1 MNTYLFG
8 DAGCKPVWLPADLPE
23 RYRRRTMCISEGDD
37 YFGTLVA
44 VLSANGVAAK
54 QDGLRAHDWAMAV
67 LCVPE
72 LAALV
77 LEEVRPSPEVILR
90 VANMPQKANGVCV
103 GITPN
108 RRWTVCGL
116 RYDYPPSLVMHD
128 EVAPLVRIVR
138 LGLNQVAMESTFPS
152 SILWTW
158 TYPDEEPPKA
168 YLRTLARS
176 VVSSA
181 VCWSRVFRS
190 MNQALPNDDRSTA
203 VAQLEENVYQLL
215 KKQWRFLVCCQ

>member
-23 RYRRRTMCISEGDD
+23 RFRRRTMCISEGDD

-44 VLSANGVAAK
+44 VLCADGVAEK
-54 QDGLRAHDWAMAV
+54 RDRLRAHDWAMAA

-77 LEEVRPSPEVILR
+77 LEEVRPSPEVMHR

-103 GITPN
+103 GIAPN
-108 RRWTVCGL
+108 GRWTVCGL
-116 RYDYPPSLVMHD
+116 RYDYPPMLITSEGVT
-128 EVAPLVRIVR
+128 PLVRIVR

-152 SILWTW
+152 SIICTW
-158 TYPDEEPPKA
+158 TTYAEAPKA
-168 YLRTLARS
+168 HLRTLARS
-176 VVSSA
+176 VVSA
-181 VCWSRVFRS
+181 IVCWSRVFRS
-190 MNQALPNDDRSTA
+190 TNKSLPNDDRSTA
-203 VAQLEENVYQLL
+203 VARLEESVYQLL
-215 KKQWRFLVCCQ
+215 KKQWRFLVPGQ

>member
-1 MNTYLFG
+1 MDTF
-8 DAGCKPVWLPADLPE
+8 ASTKPVWMPADLPE
-23 RYRRRTMCISEGDD
+23 RYRRQVLCISAGDD

-44 VLSANGVAAK
+44 VLSADGVAAK
-54 QDGLRAHDWAMAV
+54 RDKLRAHDWAMAV

-77 LEEVRPSPEVILR
+77 LEEVQPPPAVVQRAEDIPRP
-90 VANMPQKANGVCV
+90 MDGVCV
-103 GITPN
+103 GIAPN
-108 RRWTVCGL
+108 GRWTVCGL
-116 RYDYPPSLVMHD
+116 RYDYPPRLIMRD

-138 LGLNQVAMESTFPS
+138 LGLKQVAMESTFPS
-152 SILWTW
+152 SILCTW

-190 MNQALPNDDRSTA
+190 TNQSLPNDHRSQA
-203 VAQLEENVYQLL
+203 VVQLEQNVYQLL